1 MIKSL
6 VFFMALFFSGAA
18 SANTAKWCVAT
29 GKKYDI
35 HLFGHT
41 YRTAELERLAKKGLT
56 DLKAQFSPGD
66 RVRLFTHTNNGFT
79 PAFDQCLPGCAK
91 RGALESFFGGDCQ
104 EQVAKREKVN
114 FDQRFAAIVLTN
126 FGKPESKG
134 SYNIFANVQQLND
147 VYRAGG
153 ESGEVVAVI
162 SLIPE
167 GVNPKDRRALNDL
180 YRRANETILFPK
192 NFPAVK
198 IIGASTDTE
207 LIEFWKDVFKT
218 KGSFNFVAF

>member
-1 MIKSL
+1 MTKTIIFL
-6 VFFMALFFSGAA
+6 LLLISG
-18 SANTAKWCVAT
+18 SVNANQGKWCQAT

-41 YRTAELERLAKKGLT
+41 YRSAELERLAKKGLT
-56 DLKAQFSPGD
+56 DLRTQFQGGD
-66 RVRLFTHTNNGFT
+66 RIRVFTHTNNGFT
-79 PAFDQCLPGCAK
+79 PAFDQCLPGCPK
-91 RGALESFFGGDCQ
+91 QGFLEGFFGGNCS
-104 EQVAKREKVN
+104 EQIEKRDRVN
-114 FDQRFAAIVLTN
+114 FDQRFATIVLNN
-126 FGKPESKG
+126 FGKQDTKG